1 MSCGNCNQSQYL
13 VGDNTMFDEDAY
25 IGEGNSN
32 HWDSDP
38 TFEELDVA
46 VIQWAEEKG
55 ILDLSDPKSQLL
67 KTVSEVGELADA
79 INKGDEDEITD
90 ALGDTVVTLIILAEL
105 TGRDLTTCLESA
117 YNVIKGRSGKMIN
130 NVFVK
135 DETNE

>member
-1 MSCGNCNQSQYL
+1 MKADDLKEFEFKEY
-13 VGDNTMFDEDAY
+13 VEED
-25 IGEGNSN
+25 SN
-32 HWDSDP
+32 HWDSES

-130 NVFVK
+130 NIFVK